1 MHHCLLG
8 DIATNAQKGLKYVT
22 WNNLTEFKLSDF
34 SYYTKTDYFQLCN
47 HQIFNSLQKA
57 K

>member
-8 DIATNAQKGLKYVT
+8 DIATSVQQTLECGV
-22 WNNLTEFKLSDF
+22 WNNLTEFKPSHF

-47 HQIFNSLQKA
+47 HQISNSLQKA

>member
-8 DIATNAQKGLKYVT
+8 DIATSVQQALECGV
-22 WNNLTEFKLSDF
+22 WNNITEFKLSHF